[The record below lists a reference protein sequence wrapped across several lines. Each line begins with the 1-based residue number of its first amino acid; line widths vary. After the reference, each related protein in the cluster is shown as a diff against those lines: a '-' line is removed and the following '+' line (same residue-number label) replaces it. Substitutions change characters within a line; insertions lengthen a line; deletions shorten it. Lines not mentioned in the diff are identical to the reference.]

1 MDPASEKKSSRK
13 PDRKNRVLIVDD
25 HPVFRHGIAALINAE
40 SDLEVCGEAASSPQ
54 ALAAM
59 RTLQPDVALID
70 ISLPGSNGVE
80 LIKLMKAEEPN
91 LPVLVVSMH
100 EESLY
105 ALRVL
110 RAGALGYVMKVQ
122 TLDHVLTA
130 LRKVL
135 SGEIYVSAK
144 FSEQLIFKAIR
155 SGDEGFGSPVD
166 ALSDRELEVLEALG
180 RGMGTRDIAEKLHLS
195 VKTIETHRAHI
206 KEKLGFRD
214 AGEMVRF
221 ALVWVSQCGPESGE
235 PPEVPYEKAASLV

>member
-1 MDPASEKKSSRK
+1 MTAPPSDKKAPLK
-13 PDRKNRVLIVDD
+13 PVKKNRVLIVDD

-40 SDLEVCGEAASSPQ
+40 SDLEVCGEAASSQQ

-80 LIKLMKAEEPN
+80 LIKLMKAEEPD
-91 LPVLVVSMH
+91 LPLLVVSMH
-100 EESLY
+100 DESLY

-110 RAGALGYVMKVQ
+110 RAGALGYVMKAQ
-122 TLDHVLTA
+122 TLEHVLTA

-135 SGEIYVSAK
+135 RGEIYVSAK

-155 SGDEGFGSPVD
+155 SVEEGFGSPVD
-166 ALSDRELEVLEALG
+166 VLSDRELEVLEALG
-180 RGMGTRDIAEKLHLS
+180 RGLGTRDIAEKLHLS

-206 KEKLGFRD
+206 KEKLGFQD
-214 AGEMVRF
+214 AGELVRF
-221 ALVWVSQCGPESGE
+221 ALDWVSQCGSDPEES
-235 PPEVPYEKAASLV
+235 PREKTAHLV